1 MKKLFLAIFLITLVF
16 SCRRTEEQSV
26 DENNYFIEPQPIN
39 NSELSKIPARFQG
52 KFMSNDSIYINIA
65 KNGIIQEYDYK
76 FKISKTA
83 LDSLKGEF
91 EITDKK
97 IITKEVG
104 KAYNY
109 RFLKDSVEL
118 SEKRIDTIFMFSDH
132 QKAKRIDNKL
142 ILNFKDSLFW
152 NIRTISIQND
162 NLTMSQISDFADLK
176 QLDSITVIKS
186 KMIDSTRILL
196 NPSRREFKKIINIKN
211 AGLKFNYRK
220 L

>member
-76 FKISKTA
+76 FKVSKTA

>member
-1 MKKLFLAIFLITLVF
+1 MKKLFLAIVVITFVF

-26 DENNYFIEPQPIN
+26 DENNFFMEPQPIN
-39 NSELSKIPARFQG
+39 DSELSKIPARFQG

-76 FKISKTA
+76 FKVSKTA

-211 AGLKFNYRK
+211 AGLKVNYRK

>member
-1 MKKLFLAIFLITLVF
+1 MQQLFLAIFLITLVF
-16 SCRRTEEQSV
+16 SCRRTEEQAV

-65 KNGIIQEYDYK
+65 KNGIIQKYDYK
-76 FKISKTA
+76 FKVSKTA

-142 ILNFKDSLFW
+142 ILNFRDSLFW

-176 QLDSITVIKS
+176 QLDSITLIKS

-196 NPSRREFKKIINIKN
+196 NPSRHEFKKIINIKN
-211 AGLKFNYRK
+211 AGLKLNYRK

>member
-196 NPSRREFKKIINIKN
+196 NPSRREFKKIINIQN
-211 AGLKFNYRK
+211 AGFKVNYRK